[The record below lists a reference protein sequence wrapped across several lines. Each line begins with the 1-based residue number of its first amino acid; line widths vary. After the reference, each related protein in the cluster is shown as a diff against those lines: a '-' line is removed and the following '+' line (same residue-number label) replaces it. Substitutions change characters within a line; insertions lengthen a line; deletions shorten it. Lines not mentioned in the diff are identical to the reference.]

1 MFFDISILTYKKFRK
16 VIPTKFDLIGF
27 PQWVLDREQLDIV
40 LLVTN
45 YPSDC
50 LATCDGVIQ
59 SESMLQNPDQSQA
72 SCHPPYAA
80 RHTSTEGFVRFNI
93 CQSTNQT
100 KELIKMQNQRT
111 LMPHIKANID
121 RNKNMNFHNFFI
133 QKSFLQPFGFR
144 IYIRL

>member
-1 MFFDISILTYKKFRK
+1 MSKGNTNPSIR
-16 VIPTKFDLIGF
+16 FDLIGF

-50 LATCDGVIQ
+50 LATCDGVSQ

-80 RHTSTEGFVRFNI
+80 
-93 CQSTNQT
+93 
-100 KELIKMQNQRT
+100 LITHQQKALSGLTFARVQ
-111 LMPHIKANID
+111 IK
-121 RNKNMNFHNFFI
+121 
-133 QKSFLQPFGFR
+133 QKS
-144 IYIRL
+144 